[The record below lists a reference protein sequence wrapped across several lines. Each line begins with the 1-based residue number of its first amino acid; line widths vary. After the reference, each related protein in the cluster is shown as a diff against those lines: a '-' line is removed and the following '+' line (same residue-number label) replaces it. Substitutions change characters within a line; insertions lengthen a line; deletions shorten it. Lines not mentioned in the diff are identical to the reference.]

1 MELSKICWFWVK
13 YFVKKM
19 PQKLLLVSQI
29 RSVELNEAARWFSPS
44 ASAQIISAKSV
55 DRLFSAVAK
64 SQKFL
69 HFLIRTIKSFKRN
82 FISCFLEKIFIRV

>member
-1 MELSKICWFWVK
+1 
-13 YFVKKM
+13 M

-69 HFLIRTIKSFKRN
+69 HFLIRKIKSFKRN
-82 FISCFLEKIFIRV
+82 YISCFLEEIFIRV